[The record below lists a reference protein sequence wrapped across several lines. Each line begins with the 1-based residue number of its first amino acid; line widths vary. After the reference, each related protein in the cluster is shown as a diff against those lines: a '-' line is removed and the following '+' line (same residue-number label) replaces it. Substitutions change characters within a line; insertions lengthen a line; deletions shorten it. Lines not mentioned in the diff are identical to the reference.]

1 MELDGGKNKARTL
14 LLRYLAYRA
23 RTSKEAYAYLQKKGF
38 PEQVISETINDLQD
52 LGYLNDRTFT
62 RDFIGY
68 RKGKSFGPRKIRYE
82 LLNKGLEKKEVDH
95 LLKSGLGEEEEL
107 QTIKALLLKRI
118 PEGGLTDQRW
128 LAKQAAYLQRR
139 GFRDHLIIKA
149 LRNYG
154 FGE

>member
-1 MELDGGKNKARTL
+1 MVLDEEKNKATKL
-14 LLRYLAYRA
+14 LLRYLTYRA
-23 RTSKEAYAYLQKKGF
+23 RTSKEAFAYLQKKGF
-38 PEQVISETINDLQD
+38 TEQVIKETIIDLQD

-68 RKGKSFGPRKIRYE
+68 RKGRSFGPRKIRYE
-82 LLNKGLEKKEVDH
+82 LLNKGLEKKEVDY
-95 LLKSGLGEEEEL
+95 LLESGLGEEEEL
-107 QTIKALLLKRI
+107 QTIKALLHKRI

-128 LAKQAAYLQRR
+128 LIKQAAFLQRR

-149 LRNYG
+149 LRTYG

>member
-23 RTSKEAYAYLQKKGF
+23 RTSKEAYTYLQKKGF

-95 LLKSGLGEEEEL
+95 LLKSDLGEEEEL